1 MFNASL
7 ILFAVGMIYSDE
19 SREIPS
25 REEKLQSIVQV
36 LRVAVVALPTLDKG
50 NGTIDKCQRYL
61 RKLLD
66 MDLLRGPGTTPMSV
80 RSGLTRPL
88 TSPALSQL
96 AADSKSFF
104 LDTQDW
110 VLDDLD
116 LGFFGA
122 GAGGG
127 QLGFATDAGIGFAPQ

>member
-7 ILFAVGMIYSDE
+7 ILFAVGMIYSDD
-19 SREIPS
+19 SREIPG
-25 REEKLQSIVQV
+25 REEKLQSIIQV
-36 LRVAVVALPTLDKG
+36 LRMAVVAMPTLDKG

-66 MDLLRGPGTTPMSV
+66 MDLLRGPGATPMSV
-80 RSGLTRPL
+80 RSGMAKPSL

-96 AADSKSFF
+96 AAESRSFF

-122 GAGGG
+122 GGG
-127 QLGFATDAGIGFAPQ
+127 QFGVAADAGVGFGLR